1 MTWNKHY
8 CMYTRENKI
17 LTMVPYVQTQGKSV
31 SIDEDTAMGTA
42 LYIGVLLYILEY
54 GPLVAAVQSIH
65 DL

>member
-1 MTWNKHY
+1 
-8 CMYTRENKI
+8 
-17 LTMVPYVQTQGKSV
+17 MVPYVQTQGKSV

-54 GPLVAAVQSIH
+54 GPLVAAIQSIH